1 MKELMR
7 NVYLK
12 DGTLFTKAGTAVT
25 TARKFLRALE
35 SGFLGE
41 ASWRR

>member
-12 DGTLFTKAGTAVT
+12 DGTLFTKSRYGSHYGEKVSEGF
-25 TARKFLRALE
+25 REWIPWRSKLR
-35 SGFLGE
+35 
-41 ASWRR
+41 R